1 MTASLAA
8 FAVLFALCF
17 LGLPLG
23 LGMIAVGAAGLAL
36 IRGWDAALFM
46 MTQQV
51 LDFTM
56 NYGLSV
62 LPMFILMGALI
73 HRAGLSG
80 ELFEAGRA
88 WFGHLRGGLAQAT
101 VAASAAFGAVCG
113 SSIACAA
120 TMAKV
125 ALPPMKRYGY
135 ADGFACGS
143 VAAGGTLG
151 ILIPPSVPMVIY
163 GILTE
168 TDIAKLFIAGIAPGL
183 LLTALYMATAWA
195 VVAIKPETAQPAEQ
209 ASWREKLGSLNRI
222 WAVVILFAVVLGG
235 LYFGWFTPTEGA
247 GIGATGAFV
256 FLLLRSG
263 RGAFGQLRDA
273 LIESGF
279 TACSIMLVGAG
290 ALVFSNFLTI
300 AGLPAGMVAW
310 IGSLQVS
317 PIGVVIAI
325 CCIYLILGCVFD
337 SLGMMFLTLP
347 VFYPIIKG
355 LGFDM
360 VWFGIIVVIVVELG
374 LMTPPVGMNV
384 FVLKSLAPEVPMW
397 AIFRG
402 VMPFV
407 GAALACLALMLAFP
421 QIALVLT
428 RYM

>member
-1 MTASLAA
+1 MTASLLA

-23 LGMIAVGAAGLAL
+23 LGMIAVGAAGLAF

-56 NYGLSV
+56 SYGLSV

-101 VAASAAFGAVCG
+101 VAACAAFGAVCG
-113 SSIACAA
+113 SSLATAA

-125 ALPPMKRYGY
+125 ALPSMKRYGY
-135 ADGFACGS
+135 ADGLACGS

-168 TDIAKLFIAGIAPGL
+168 TDIAKLFIAGILPGL
-183 LLTALYMATAWA
+183 LLTVLYMGTAWA
-195 VVAIKPETAQPAEQ
+195 MVAVRPALARSAEQ
-209 ASWREKLGSLNRI
+209 ASWRDKLGSLNRI
-222 WAVVILFAVVLGG
+222 WAVIVLFAVVLGG

-247 GIGATGAFV
+247 GIGAAGAFL

-300 AGLPAGMVAW
+300 AGLPAAMVEW

-317 PIGVVIAI
+317 PVGVVIAI

-337 SLGMMFLTLP
+337 SLGMMFLTIP

-407 GAALACLALMLAFP
+407 GAALVCLALLLAFP

-428 RYM
+428 H

>member
-1 MTASLAA
+1 MTASLLA

-23 LGMIAVGAAGLAL
+23 LGMIAVGAAGLAF

-56 NYGLSV
+56 SYGLSV

-80 ELFEAGRA
+80 ELFEAGRT

-101 VAASAAFGAVCG
+101 VAACAAFGAVCG
-113 SSIACAA
+113 SSLATAA

-125 ALPPMKRYGY
+125 ALPSMKRYGY
-135 ADGFACGS
+135 SSGFACGS

-168 TDIAKLFIAGIAPGL
+168 TDIAKLFIAGILPGL
-183 LLTALYMATAWA
+183 LLTALYMGTAWA
-195 VVAIKPETAQPAEQ
+195 MVAVRPALARPAEQ
-209 ASWREKLGSLNRI
+209 ASLREKLGSLKRI
-222 WAVVILFAVVLGG
+222 WAVVALFAVVLGG

-247 GIGATGAFV
+247 GIGAAGAFL
-256 FLLLRSG
+256 FLLLRNG

-300 AGLPAGMVAW
+300 AGLPAAMVEW

-337 SLGMMFLTLP
+337 SLGMMFLTIP

-355 LGFDM
+355 MGFDM
-360 VWFGIIVVIVVELG
+360 IWFGIVVVIVVELG

-407 GAALACLALMLAFP
+407 GAALVCLVLVLAFP

-428 RYM
+428 QYM